1 MIFPKLGIC
10 QVHSTQSPNV
20 ILFTSKGDSEIYC
33 PKSGSTY
40 AFPEASAI
48 RNGQHFTW
56 KMMKLFI
63 FFLKWRFFCLPA
75 RWEFLDFLWTSR
87 ASFFFF
93 LLLFSAPSS
102 LGPAG
107 PEQNGELASYSHR
120 IASYRLSGSPR
131 TWSAGTFRIYPHD
144 PHDPHAGSWQRHLK
158 NSAGWGDVCWA
169 RGFGEDRCL
178 VVACA
183 QCGHMW
189 PRLFKAKRT
198 SDLSR
203 NPFTGKGVWFFWRLS
218 LWPSGALV
226 GCLAAPSATI
236 LKDKWEYVVL
246 WHKSEVGT
254 CA

>member
-1 MIFPKLGIC
+1 M
-10 QVHSTQSPNV
+10 T
-20 ILFTSKGDSEIYC
+20 
-33 PKSGSTY
+33 
-40 AFPEASAI
+40 
-48 RNGQHFTW
+48 
-56 KMMKLFI
+56 
-63 FFLKWRFFCLPA
+63 FFFLPA

-87 ASFFFF
+87 ASFFF

-107 PEQNGELASYSHR
+107 PEQNGELASYWHR

-144 PHDPHAGSWQRHLK
+144 PHAGSWQRHLK
-158 NSAGWGDVCWA
+158 NSAGWGDVFWA